1 MIPHTEGSGGGFW
14 YNSDTKE
21 REREE
26 NPLFILFYPKTALQQ
41 AFKPCMLH
49 TGHTCLNPTYVMNF
63 AALPRSDSAAFLLLQ
78 ENGWHDSDVEPPARL
93 PDQVQAAYGMLR
105 NGYTE
110 VEVRL
115 AIQEQFGKKAQ
126 ATRAFKR
133 GLDLVIQEQRA
144 AREHLPELVMAVRW
158 NAIQKAIQGGQLGAA
173 AAMLRDVGAACGE
186 AALDAASATLL
197 VEVLPRGGSEAPVEP
212 SEPIQEPPASG
223 RRRRG
228 ALAGS

>member
-1 MIPHTEGSGGGFW
+1 MM
-14 YNSDTKE
+14 D
-21 REREE
+21 
-26 NPLFILFYPKTALQQ
+26 
-41 AFKPCMLH
+41 
-49 TGHTCLNPTYVMNF
+49 
-63 AALPRSDSAAFLLLQ
+63 
-78 ENGWHDSDVEPPARL
+78 NGWHDSDVEVPAAL

-144 AREHLPELVMAVRW
+144 AREHLPELVMAIRFG
-158 NAIQKAIQGGQLGAA
+158 AIQKSIQAGQYGAA

-186 AALDAASATLL
+186 AALDAASATLT
-197 VEVLPRGGSEAPVEP
+197 VEVLQPGGTPGSLAEA
-212 SEPIQEPPASG
+212 S
-223 RRRRG
+223 
-228 ALAGS
+228 

>member
-1 MIPHTEGSGGGFW
+1 MYLPPGPIPPDAASHWLACEGLWSAPP
-14 YNSDTKE
+14 DE
-21 REREE
+21 
-26 NPLFILFYPKTALQQ
+26 P
-41 AFKPCMLH
+41 
-49 TGHTCLNPTYVMNF
+49 V
-63 AALPRSDSAAFLLLQ
+63 AALPPQVDSAY
-78 ENGWHDSDVEPPARL
+78 H
-93 PDQVQAAYGMLR
+93 MLR
-105 NGYTE
+105 NGHTE
-110 VEVRL
+110 VQVRL
-115 AIQEQFGKKAQ
+115 AIQEQYGKGA
-126 ATRAFKR
+126 RPNLAFKNA
-133 GLDLVIQEQRA
+133 LDLVIQEQRA

-158 NAIQKAIQGGQLGAA
+158 NAIQRAIASGQLGAA